1 MQASDLLAFELFSGL
16 DPDQLDRCAEMFSE
30 QRALMGEHLTE
41 EHDFSY
47 SFFLV
52 LEGTVEVSADGEQV
66 ATLGP
71 GDHFGEVGLVRGER
85 RNADVRATET
95 CRVAKLM
102 TWDFEK
108 LTETN
113 PVLAQRLREKAEERW
128 R

>member
-1 MQASDLLAFELFSGL
+1 MDPKHLLAFELFSGL
-16 DPDQLDRCAEMFSE
+16 ENEQLEHCAELFKE
-30 QRALMGEHLTE
+30 HRVLMGERLTE
-41 EHDFSY
+41 EQDFSY

-52 LEGTVEVSADGEQV
+52 LEGAVDVSAEGEHL

-85 RNADVRATET
+85 RNADVKALET
-95 CRVAKLM
+95 CRLAKLM

-108 LTETN
+108 LTDTH
-113 PVLAQRLREKAEERW
+113 PVLAERLRAVAEERW